1 MIKELPQSKDP
12 VLGFEVTGKV
22 SVEEEQKLISRV
34 EETLKKH
41 DKVSALVVLGEEA
54 SWGVKAG
61 LQDLKWLLR
70 HMDDLDRIA
79 IVSDSKV
86 WEWLIKIDSKFAK
99 MKGIREKHFD
109 TDDLDDAWEF
119 VKNED
124 D

>member
-22 SVEEEQKLISRV
+22 SVEEEQNLISRV
-34 EETLKKH
+34 EGALKKH
-41 DKVSALVVLGEEA
+41 DKVSALVVLGEKA

-61 LQDLKWLLR
+61 IQDLKWLLT

-99 MKGIREKHFD
+99 MAGIKEKHFE
-109 TDDLDDAWEF
+109 TDDLDDAWEL
-119 VKNED
+119 VRGD
-124 D
+124 

>member
-22 SVEEEQKLISRV
+22 SVEEEQNLISRV
-34 EETLKKH
+34 EGALKKH
-41 DKVSALVVLGEEA
+41 DKVSALVVLGEKA

-61 LQDLKWLLR
+61 IQDLKWLLT

-99 MKGIREKHFD
+99 MAGIKEKHFE

-119 VKNED
+119 VRGD
-124 D
+124 

>member
-22 SVEEEQKLISRV
+22 SVEEKQNLISRV
-34 EETLKKH
+34 EGALKKH
-41 DKVSALVVLGEEA
+41 DKVSALVVLGEKA

-61 LQDLKWLLR
+61 IQDLKWLLT

-99 MKGIREKHFD
+99 MAGIKEKHFE

-119 VKNED
+119 VRGD
-124 D
+124 

>member
-22 SVEEEQKLISRV
+22 SVEEEQNLISRV
-34 EETLKKH
+34 EGALKKH
-41 DKVSALVVLGEEA
+41 DKVSALVVLGEKA

-61 LQDLKWLLR
+61 IQDLKWLLT

-99 MKGIREKHFD
+99 MAGIREKHFE

-119 VKNED
+119 VRGD
-124 D
+124 

>member
-1 MIKELPQSKDP
+1 MINELPQSKDP

-22 SVEEEQKLISRV
+22 SLEEEQKLISRV
-34 EETLKKH
+34 EETLKEH

-61 LQDLKWLLR
+61 ITDLKWLLT

-99 MKGIREKHFD
+99 MAGIKEKHFE

-119 VKNED
+119 VQGH
-124 D
+124 

>member
-1 MIKELPQSKDP
+1 MIKELPQSKDS

-22 SVEEEQKLISRV
+22 SVEEEQNLISRV

-41 DKVSALVVLGEEA
+41 KKVSALVVLREEA

-61 LQDLKWLLR
+61 IKDLKWLLT

-99 MKGIREKHFD
+99 MKGIREKHFE

-119 VKNED
+119 VKGED